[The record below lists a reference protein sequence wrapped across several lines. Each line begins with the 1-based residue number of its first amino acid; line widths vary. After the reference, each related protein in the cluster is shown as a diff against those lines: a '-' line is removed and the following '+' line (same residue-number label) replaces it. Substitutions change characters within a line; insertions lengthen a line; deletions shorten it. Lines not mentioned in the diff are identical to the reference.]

1 MKKGCLVLIATLW
14 AVSTLAVQTSAVPS
28 AQSVFAPLIGSW
40 RVEVEGESR
49 LRELAVYRIRPAAT
63 DKFPLDAGYGWSDG
77 DTDIV
82 DASSM
87 LKDGKLQID
96 VTTPA
101 SSVIHAE
108 QGDTN
113 TFRGTFTGKSGNSK
127 TVHMSRIVLD
137 LTDIDRP
144 FADEDKDYGIA
155 PAITLTTSYHQKTP
169 LSVPG
174 ARTIKTL
181 ALRKLMDSTP
191 PPIVI
196 DVLGGTPGKRLTI
209 PSAVWLGAAAGD
221 GRVFAAEKEK
231 FATILSKLT
240 NSDKSKPVVFFCL
253 NVECWLSY
261 NASLR
266 AVEEGY
272 KDVYWYRGG
281 WKSWKTA
288 TLPFIRAERV
298 AW

>member
-1 MKKGCLVLIATLW
+1 MKKGYLILIATLW
-14 AVSTLAVQTSAVPS
+14 AFASLAVENSAAPS
-28 AQSVFAPLIGSW
+28 VQSAFAPVIGSW
-40 RVEVEGESR
+40 RVKVEGESR
-49 LRELAVYRIRPAAT
+49 LRELAVYRLRPYAADT
-63 DKFPLDAGYGWSDG
+63 FSLDAGYGWSDG
-77 DTDIV
+77 DPSIV
-82 DASSM
+82 DASSI
-87 LKDGKLQID
+87 LKNGKLQID
-96 VTTPA
+96 IITPA

-108 QGDTN
+108 QVDSN
-113 TFRGTFTGKSGNSK
+113 TFRGTFTGKSGSSK

-137 LTDIDRP
+137 LTDIDQP

-155 PAITLTTSYHQKTP
+155 PTKALTTNYHQRTP

-181 ALRKLMDSTP
+181 ALRKLIDSTS

-209 PSAVWLGAAAGD
+209 PSAVWLGAGAGD
-221 GRVFAAEKEK
+221 GRVYAAEKEK
-231 FATILSKLT
+231 FATALSKLT
-240 NSDKSKPVVFFCL
+240 NSDKSRPIVFFCL

-272 KDVYWYRGG
+272 KNVYWYRGG
-281 WKSWKTA
+281 WKSWKAA
-288 TLPFIRAERV
+288 TLPFIKADPA

>member
-14 AVSTLAVQTSAVPS
+14 TFSTLAVENSAVPS
-28 AQSVFAPLIGSW
+28 AQSAFSPVIGSW

-49 LRELAVYRIRPAAT
+49 LRELAVYRLRPASSHA
-63 DKFPLDAGYGWSDG
+63 FALDAGYGWSDG
-77 DTDIV
+77 DPDIV

-87 LKDGKLQID
+87 LRDGKLQIEI
-96 VTTPA
+96 TTPA

-108 QGDTN
+108 QVDSN

-137 LTDIDRP
+137 LTDIDRS

-155 PAITLTTSYHQKTP
+155 PEKALTTNYHHKTP
-169 LSVPG
+169 LYVPG

-181 ALRKLMDSTP
+181 VLRKLIDSSS

-209 PSAVWLGAAAGD
+209 PSAVWLGADAGD
-221 GRVFAAEKEK
+221 GRVYAAEKEK

-240 NSDKSKPVVFFCL
+240 NSDKSRPVVFFCL

-272 KDVYWYRGG
+272 KNVYWYRGG
-281 WKSWKTA
+281 WKSWKAA
-288 TLPFIRAERV
+288 TLPFIKAERV